1 MRKGG
6 FLAMAAAATGMVWA
20 GTTPAAASGWP
31 DTPLERARMLVA
43 IQELEIS
50 LLTHPSATQALEEWC
65 AIHHMA
71 DRPVV
76 VAHKVAGS
84 SPETVP
90 ERVRSDLAVI
100 ATQAIRHRQVQ
111 LVCGAHVLSIAD
123 NWYVPDRLTAQMN
136 DALDQTDM
144 PFGHV
149 VAPLRFSRERLEF
162 VRLWSP
168 LDEKPPVTA
177 DAMIVPPAI
186 ILRQRAVLR
195 DAHGLPFSEVVETY
209 TSQTLDFTPAP
220 QTPPTR

>member
-1 MRKGG
+1 
-6 FLAMAAAATGMVWA
+6 MAAAATGMVWA
-20 GTTPAAASGWP
+20 STAPAAASGWP
-31 DTPLERARMLVA
+31 DTPFERARMLVA

-50 LLTHPSATQALEEWC
+50 LLTHPSATRALEEWC

-90 ERVRSDLAVI
+90 ERVQSDLAVT

-136 DALDQTDM
+136 DALDHTDI

-209 TSQTLDFTPAP
+209 TSQTLDFTPDP

>member
-1 MRKGG
+1 
-6 FLAMAAAATGMVWA
+6 MAAAATGMVWV

-65 AIHHMA
+65 AIHHMT

-76 VAHKVAGS
+76 VAHKAAAS
-84 SPETVP
+84 SLETVP
-90 ERVRSDLAVI
+90 ERVRSDLAVT

-209 TSQTLDFTPAP
+209 TSQMLDFTPAP

>member
-6 FLAMAAAATGMVWA
+6 FLAMAAATGMVWA
-20 GTTPAAASGWP
+20 GTAPAAASGWP
-31 DTPLERARMLVA
+31 DTPSGRARMLAA
-43 IQELEIS
+43 IQELEIT
-50 LLTHPSATQALEEWC
+50 LLTHPSATRALEEWC
-65 AIHHMA
+65 ATHRMA

-76 VAHKVAGS
+76 VAHKVAGN

-90 ERVRSDLAVI
+90 ERVRTDLAVT

-111 LVCGAHVLSIAD
+111 LVCGAHVLSVAD

-149 VAPLRFSRERLEF
+149 VAPLHFSRERLEF

-168 LDEKPPVTA
+168 SDEKPPVAA